1 LSGTAATDRPER
13 HPGDVIR
20 VVLGVVLAVLA
31 ALSVRDG
38 RVGLTEANLF
48 QAINTLPGFLEDPFR
63 VVLGAT
69 LVAAIA
75 GPLLALALRRLRLAR
90 DLVVAAALSWGAA
103 ELVERIVERGAPAGL
118 LEGVEL
124 RGIEA
129 SGLGFP
135 SPSVAV
141 AAGLATA
148 ASPFLTRRPRRLL
161 WAAVALVAI
170 ARVYVGAHLPVDA
183 IGGFAVGWVA
193 GALVHLAFGA
203 PGGRP
208 MLTAVRDTL
217 ARADLSISELSPV
230 GLGRRGSAVFTGH
243 ASDGTAVFCRAI
255 GRDERD
261 ADFLDKAWRA
271 VALRDQRDQPFFTS
285 LQAVEHEAYLALLA
299 QRARVRTP
307 TVWITAGFAGGALLV
322 EDLAPGDPLSSIDPA
337 KLGDRFL
344 DDLWCNVATLHGAH
358 LAHGALRAENVYV
371 SGGRVS
377 LVDWADGRAAATQR
391 QVAEDIAELLV
402 SLAIRVGAERAVASA
417 VRGIGAAA
425 LVPALPLLQPAVL
438 SSTTRRA
445 LRGHKGL
452 LDEVRAQAAHAAAVE
467 EPKLEPLTRIRPQTL
482 VVIAVLALGVHLLA
496 PQVGE
501 LGRAFEAI
509 RESNPGWLALALV
522 ASLLTYVAGAWSQT
536 GAVRQPLALTRT
548 TAMQLTAAF
557 TSKLTPASIGSFA
570 VRIRFLQRSGLS
582 SEEAVTGTALNSV
595 AGGIARLVAIA
606 AAIPLIGSSRFGVPR
621 PADWEILA
629 AVVIVGAVAGVV
641 FFTAIGRRLLQPIR
655 RAVTELG
662 VVVRDPAKAF
672 ALLGGA
678 LAVILLNIIC
688 FAAALAAVHAHV
700 GASTAI
706 VVYLGGS
713 TVGGAA
719 PTPGGLGAVEAALVA
734 GLTAAGV
741 DASLAVAGVLTFR
754 LLTYWLP
761 IPLGYA
767 ALRGLR
773 REGRL

>member
-1 LSGTAATDRPER
+1 LTEVAAPDRPER

-20 VVLGVVLAVLA
+20 VVLGVVLLVLA

-38 RVGLTEANLF
+38 RVGLTEANVF
-48 QAINTLPGFLEDPFR
+48 QAINTLPGFMEDPFR
-63 VVLGAT
+63 VVLAAT
-69 LVAAIA
+69 LVAAA
-75 GPLLALALRRLRLAR
+75 AAPLLALVFRRLRLAR

-103 ELVERIVERGAPAGL
+103 ELVERLVERDAPAGL
-118 LEGVEL
+118 LKGVEL

-135 SPSVAV
+135 SPYVAV

-161 WAAVALVAI
+161 WAVVALVAL
-170 ARVYVGAHLPVDA
+170 ARIYVGAHLPVDA
-183 IGGFAVGWVA
+183 VGGFAVGWVA

-208 MLTAVRDTL
+208 MLAAVRDAL
-217 ARADLSISELSPV
+217 ARTGRPISDLTPA

-243 ASDGTAVFCRAI
+243 AADGTAVFCRAI

-261 ADFLDKAWRA
+261 TDLLDKAWRA
-271 VALRDQRDQPFFTS
+271 VALRDQHDQPFFTS

-299 QRARVRTP
+299 QRAGVRTP
-307 TVWITAGFAGGALLV
+307 TVWVTAGFTGAAVLM
-322 EDLAPGDPLSSIDPA
+322 EELAPGTPLSSLDPT
-337 KLGDRFL
+337 KLGDGVL
-344 DDLWCNVATLHGAH
+344 DDLWRNVATLHAVH

-371 SGGRVS
+371 AGGRVS
-377 LVDWADGRAAATQR
+377 LVDWADGRSAATDR
-391 QVAEDIAELLV
+391 RVAEDVAELLV

-417 VRGIGAAA
+417 ARGIGAAA

-452 LDEVRAQAAHAAAVE
+452 LDEVRTQAAHGAGVE
-467 EPKLEPLTRIRPQTL
+467 EPKLEPLTRIRPDTI
-482 VVIAVLALGVHLLA
+482 VVVAVLGLGVHLLA

-522 ASLLTYVAGAWSQT
+522 ASLLTYVAGGWSQT
-536 GAVRQPLALTRT
+536 GAVRQQLALTRA
-548 TAMQLTAAF
+548 TAMQLAAAF
-557 TSKLTPASIGSFA
+557 TSRLTPASIGTLA

-606 AAIPLIGSSRFGVPR
+606 AAIPLIGSSGFGVPR
-621 PADWEILA
+621 PADWEILV
-629 AVVIVGAVAGVV
+629 AVVVVGAVAGVI

-655 RAVTELG
+655 SAFTELG
-662 VVVRDPAKAF
+662 VVLRDPAKAF

-719 PTPGGLGAVEAALVA
+719 PTPGGLGAVEAALMA
-734 GLTAAGV
+734 GLTAAGT

-761 IPLGYA
+761 IPLGYVT
-767 ALRGLR
+767 LR
-773 REGRL
+773 RLRHEGLL

>member
-1 LSGTAATDRPER
+1 PE
-13 HPGDVIR
+13 
-20 VVLGVVLAVLA
+20 
-31 ALSVRDG
+31 
-38 RVGLTEANLF
+38 
-48 QAINTLPGFLEDPFR
+48 
-63 VVLGAT
+63 
-69 LVAAIA
+69 
-75 GPLLALALRRLRLAR
+75 
-90 DLVVAAALSWGAA
+90 
-103 ELVERIVERGAPAGL
+103 
-118 LEGVEL
+118 
-124 RGIEA
+124 
-129 SGLGFP
+129 
-135 SPSVAV
+135 VAV
-141 AAGLATA
+141 AAAVATA
-148 ASPFLTRRPRRLL
+148 ASPFLTRRPRRLV
-161 WAAVALVAI
+161 WAAVALVSV
-170 ARVYVGAHLPVDA
+170 ARIYVGAHLPVDTV
-183 IGGFAVGWVA
+183 GGFAVGWVA

-208 MLTAVRDTL
+208 VLAAVRETL
-217 ARADLSISELSPV
+217 AATGLPVDDLAPA

-243 ASDGTAVFCRAI
+243 AADGTAVFCRAV

-285 LQAVEHEAYLALLA
+285 IQAVEHEAYLALLA
-299 QRARVRTP
+299 ERAGVRTP
-307 TVWITAGFAGGALLV
+307 AVWVTAGFAGGAVLV
-322 EDLAPGDPLSSIDPA
+322 EEQVTGTRLSAEDPTKVREA
-337 KLGDRFL
+337 VL
-344 DDLWCNVATLHGAH
+344 DDVWRAVATLHAAH
-358 LAHGALRAENVYV
+358 LTHGALRADNVYV
-371 SGGRVS
+371 AGARMS
-377 LVDWADGRAAATQR
+377 LVDWADGRSAATER

-402 SLAIRVGAERAVASA
+402 SLAVRVGAKRAVASA
-417 VRGIGAAA
+417 ARGLGAAA
-425 LVPALPLLQPAVL
+425 LVPVLPLLQPVVL
-438 SSTTRRA
+438 SSTTRREERA
-445 LRGHKGL
+445 HKGL
-452 LDEVRAQAAHAAAVE
+452 LDELRAEAARVAGVD
-467 EPKLEPLTRIRPQTL
+467 EPKLEPLTRIRPETI
-482 VVIAVLALGVHLLA
+482 VVVAVLALGVHLLA

-522 ASLLTYVAGAWSQT
+522 ASLLTYVAGGWSQT
-536 GAVRQPLALTRT
+536 GAVRQQLALTRT
-548 TAMQLTAAF
+548 TGMQLAAAF
-557 TSKLTPASIGSFA
+557 TSRLTPASLGTLA

-606 AAIPLIGSSRFGVPR
+606 AAIPLIGSSGFSGGVHK

-629 AVVIVGAVAGVV
+629 AVVVVGAIAGVV

-655 RAVTELG
+655 RAFKELA
-662 VVVRDPAKAF
+662 VVLRDPAKAL

-678 LAVILLNIIC
+678 LAVIALNIIC

-741 DASLAVAGVLTFR
+741 DASLGVAGVLTFR

-767 ALRGLR
+767 SLRVLR
-773 REGRL
+773 REGLL

>member
-1 LSGTAATDRPER
+1 LAAAGAPDRPER

-20 VVLGVVLAVLA
+20 VVLGVVLLVLA

-48 QAINTLPGFLEDPFR
+48 QADNTLPDFMEDPFR
-63 VVLGAT
+63 VVL
-69 LVAAIA
+69 VAAIVA
-75 GPLLALALRRLRLAR
+75 AVVAPLLALVFRRIRLAR

-103 ELVERIVERGAPAGL
+103 EFVERIVERDAPAAL
-118 LEGVEL
+118 LKGVEL

-129 SGLGFP
+129 TGLGFP
-135 SPSVAV
+135 SPYVAI

-148 ASPFLTRRPRRLL
+148 VSPFLTRRPRRLL
-161 WAAVALVAI
+161 WTAVALVAV

-183 IGGFAVGWVA
+183 VGGFAVGWIA

-208 MLTAVRDTL
+208 MLAAVSDTL
-217 ARADLSISELSPV
+217 ARTGLPIGDLAPA

-243 ASDGTAVFCRAI
+243 ATDGTAVFCRAI

-285 LQAVEHEAYLALLA
+285 IQAVEHEAYLALLA
-299 QRARVRTP
+299 QRAGVRTP
-307 TVWITAGFAGGALLV
+307 TVWVTAGFAGGAVLM
-322 EDLAPGDPLSSIDPA
+322 EERAAGEPLSSQDPE
-337 KLGDRFL
+337 KLTDRVL
-344 DDLWCNVATLHGAH
+344 DDLWRNVATLHAAH
-358 LAHGALRAENVYV
+358 LGHGALRADNVFAAN
-371 SGGRVS
+371 GRVA
-377 LVDWADGRAAATQR
+377 LVDWADGRSAATDR
-391 QVAEDIAELLV
+391 RVAEDLAELLV
-402 SLAIRVGAERAVASA
+402 SLAIRVGAPRAVASA
-417 VRGIGAAA
+417 TRGVGAEA
-425 LVPALPLLQPAVL
+425 LVPVLPLLQPAVL
-438 SSTTRRA
+438 SSTTRHA
-445 LRGHKGL
+445 LHGHKGL
-452 LDEVRAQAAHAAAVE
+452 LDEVRAQAAHAAGVE
-467 EPKLEPLTRIRPQTL
+467 EPKLEPLTRIRPETIA
-482 VVIAVLALGVHLLA
+482 VVAVLALGVHLLA

-522 ASLLTYVAGAWSQT
+522 ASLLTYVAGGWSQT
-536 GAVRQPLALTRT
+536 GAVRQRLALTRT
-548 TAMQLTAAF
+548 TAMQLAAAF
-557 TSKLTPASIGSFA
+557 TSRLTPASIGTLA

-606 AAIPLIGSSRFGVPR
+606 AAIPLIGSSGFGVPR

-629 AVVIVGAVAGVV
+629 AVVVVGALAGVV
-641 FFTAIGRRLLQPIR
+641 FFTAIGRRLIQPIR
-655 RAVTELG
+655 RAFTELG
-662 VVVRDPAKAF
+662 VVLRDPAKAC

-700 GASTAI
+700 GVSTAI

-767 ALRGLR
+767 ALRTLR
-773 REGRL
+773 REGLL